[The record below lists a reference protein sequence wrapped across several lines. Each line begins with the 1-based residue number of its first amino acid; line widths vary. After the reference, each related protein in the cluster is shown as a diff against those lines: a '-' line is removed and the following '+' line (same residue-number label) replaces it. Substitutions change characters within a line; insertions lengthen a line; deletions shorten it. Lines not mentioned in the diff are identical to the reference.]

1 MISEISSRRR
11 GWQTVGAFGD
21 IGLFSAP
28 TKDLR
33 PRSSTVDCF
42 LLSWSWSDHE
52 GNQRPMTRVR
62 ANSQPNTIIAKTE
75 ANMMTKNGKQKDK
88 DAEKDKNQDKFGPNQ
103 EESQRPL
110 TSGGANNPTHQHDPH
125 HLQTV
130 TTQLCQL
137 RWKFSPQNGWFLK
150 KGLFC
155 CNLLRPT
162 KC

>member
-21 IGLFSAP
+21 IGLFSPP

-62 ANSQPNTIIAKTE
+62 ANSPTHYH
-75 ANMMTKNGKQKDK
+75 GKDRDKKKQRQRQRQRQKDK
-88 DAEKDKNQDKFGPNQ
+88 DKNSTKHPLLPP
-103 EESQRPL
+103 SQRAMSSPRTRRAFQKEAPL
-110 TSGGANNPTHQHDPH
+110 IFA
-125 HLQTV
+125 LAY
-130 TTQLCQL
+130 L
-137 RWKFSPQNGWFLK
+137 RICGPRGCLFS
-150 KGLFC
+150 
-155 CNLLRPT
+155 
-162 KC
+162 